1 MKKKINEVIR
11 KLGVKKNDNIFLHSD
26 LSLLKKYKNKKDI
39 DRTCEN
45 LLCAILETIGKKGTL
60 AVPTFSYSFCNKK
73 NYHPKKTVS
82 NCGYFSEY
90 IRNHSLSKTYPDPN
104 VSVSVIGHKKNYLT
118 KKVTLNSYGKGS
130 FFDNFYKLKCKIMNI
145 NMDAGSTFV
154 HFFEKKLKVYY
165 RKDIKFSGYIEGK
178 NKRER
183 QSFLLFSRKKKNN
196 YFANFERLNEI
207 AIKKKIF
214 KTYKLG
220 FGFIGIMKIESLK
233 KLITKNYKTNKNFL
247 IYLK

>member
-73 NYHPKKTVS
+73 NYHPEKTVS

-90 IRNHSLSKTYPDPN
+90 VRNHSLSKTYPDPN

-130 FFDNFYKLKCKIMNI
+130 FFENFYKLKCKIMNV

-154 HFFEKKLKVYY
+154 HFFEKKKV
-165 RKDIKFSGYIEGK
+165 EV
-178 NKRER
+178 
-183 QSFLLFSRKKKNN
+183 
-196 YFANFERLNEI
+196 
-207 AIKKKIF
+207 
-214 KTYKLG
+214 
-220 FGFIGIMKIESLK
+220 
-233 KLITKNYKTNKNFL
+233 
-247 IYLK
+247 